1 MGTIAINRGEVSA
14 DLKAIDSE
22 AKALGN
28 NMSASFK
35 KVGDAVQKFLVV
47 QAAAAATALVGVG
60 VAGVKAFASF
70 DKGMRG
76 VFTLLPDLN
85 DEIRNE
91 LTEGVKDLSEE
102 LGIASSKVVP
112 ALYQAIS
119 AGIPQEN
126 VLDFIRT
133 AGKAAIGGVTDLE
146 TAVDGLTSV
155 VNAYGAETMSA
166 SRASDIMFTAVRL
179 GKCVTLDTRVLLSDG
194 RYEEIGKL
202 RDGATVVSFDGVG
215 LVPMRAEWVDRGT
228 KPTVTL
234 RTRLGREIK
243 TTWNHPYLTAVC
255 RHGPQCQGYECKR
268 PQWVPV
274 KDLKVGDRIAVPTH
288 LPYFGTKAIAEEE
301 ASLLGLWLAEGSANG
316 GTPRITTT
324 AYGEEVSKWAR
335 HFGCHAIEV
344 KAEQKCPSYSISAGP
359 RGGHYTTRPK
369 NEFAERLKQLGLDRC
384 TAGNKH
390 IPQEVFSWDRQSV
403 ATLLR
408 WMFNGDGWLIK
419 TTRGGFQVGYC
430 SMSERLIRDVSHLLL
445 RFGIVGRIRKR
456 SQSNAWVWETNRWF
470 EVSRFVE
477 QIGIDRPQAKEV
489 LQHEPEKQRRRSG
502 SIEYDPIVAIEPG
515 TEEPVCDLIV
525 AVLHNFVAE
534 DIVAHNTT
542 MEEFSSS
549 LFQAAPLA
557 AQLGV
562 KFEELAAWMAQL
574 TLQGTPTSVAMTQ
587 IRAALSALTR
597 DSTEASKV
605 FLELTGK
612 TFPEFIASG
621 GSVADALDLLRK
633 YSDESGVSLATLFG
647 AVEGSMAV
655 LGVTGDQVDGFRDKI
670 DQMGASAGA
679 TEKAYEEMA
688 GGLAQI
694 FAKLGAAW
702 ENTLIEIG
710 EALEQSI
717 RDLAKFLDE
726 NKEKIAD
733 VAVSIFEAVSKGF
746 QWFIDNRVAV
756 VYALGAIAT
765 ALGLVWA
772 AAHPI
777 PAAIIGVTGGL
788 AVLIG
793 WVNSTRKDIDKL
805 NDTLTTNVDLW
816 SIAAGLIDEI
826 GMEYDMTGGRLALL
840 REAINDL
847 GTSVEQHIRDGMDA
861 GDAISLWR
869 DEVHEL
875 LNTYAQTFPEMAE
888 FAQDYLE
895 EFDRA
900 VNAELALRREQE
912 EAAAET
918 ATSIELSLGS
928 TIVFITDLT
937 KKIETLGLS
946 LPGFTAKVE
955 EFGETF
961 GLSLTG
967 IADRM
972 GEFGET
978 YEQAVTGATRE
989 AANAQK
995 ELYDELIA
1003 DAQQYIQQLQ
1013 GLTAGTD
1020 EWAKVADAALPTL
1033 DALKELQRNLLKE
1046 NLPLADSIQAVIDT
1060 LEELV
1065 FWTEKFVPTAKTSF
1079 GKLIEYGIEW
1089 AASWIDNQKRLAF
1102 SWEEFSDLLVDTVAD
1117 LGSIVGESIFEMFE
1131 GSLYAAE
1138 QYAEDMAYAQEEYL
1152 ARMDE
1157 VQATYIARMEDAQ
1170 RQYELSR
1177 LSATERFIQSVQRE
1191 GKSYAEREAM
1201 IADAVARGLITEEEA
1216 NAARMRMTDERIEY
1230 ERSAIGQLE
1239 QDVKEAEE
1247 RKAEEIKKAEE
1258 EKAKATEEAEAARAK
1273 AAEEAAEKRKQAEK
1287 SVLQIVVEVLAAA
1300 LQAQAAEFAAR
1311 AGAEAA
1317 MAIAH
1322 GFALNWAAAGRS
1334 AALAAGY
1341 TAASVG
1347 LFAAAQ
1353 GLRSWANLAE
1363 GGLVVGPTTVVVG
1376 EGRHEEA
1383 VLPLSDE
1390 VFAKV
1395 GAGIV
1400 EAMGKM
1406 SYPDMARW
1414 PAYEVP
1420 QQIATEINFD
1430 GMFNGAIINVRSE
1443 ADIEDLA
1450 AEIHQVFLS
1459 KQRGV
1464 GAAGVIR

>member
-70 DKGMRG
+70 DKGMRE

-369 NEFAERLKQLGLDRC
+369 NEFTERLKQLGLDQC

-489 LQHEPEKQRRRSG
+489 LQHEPEKQKRRSPG
-502 SIEYDPIVAIEPG
+502 IEYDPIVAIEPG
-515 TEEPVCDLIV
+515 PEEPVCDLTVTI
-525 AVLHNFVAE
+525 LHNFVAE
-534 DIVAHNTT
+534 DILAHNTT
-542 MEEFSSS
+542 MEEFSTS
-549 LFQAAPLA
+549 LFQVAPIA
-557 AQLGV
+557 SQLGV
-562 KFEELAAWMAQL
+562 SFEEVSAWMAQL

-587 IRAALSALTR
+587 IRAALVALTK
-597 DSTEASKV
+597 DSTEAAQV
-605 FLELTGK
+605 FEQLTGQS
-612 TFPEFIASG
+612 FPQFIASG
-621 GSVADALDLLRK
+621 GSVADALDILRQ
-633 YSDESGVSLATLFG
+633 YSDESGISLAALFG
-647 AVEGSMAV
+647 RVEGAMAV
-655 LGVTGDQVDGFRDKI
+655 LGVTGGQLDGFRDKVE
-670 DQMGASAGA
+670 QMGASAGA
-679 TEKAYEEMA
+679 TDTAFGEMEQ
-688 GGLAQI
+688 GLGRT
-694 FAKLGAAW
+694 FAKLRAW
-702 ENTLIEIG
+702 WDVTLIEIG
-710 EALEQSI
+710 EALEEPVRNFVDLLERNQDKI
-717 RDLAKFLDE
+717 RDMVVNLF
-726 NKEKIAD
+726 NR
-733 VAVSIFEAVSKGF
+733 VAAAL
-746 QWFIDNRVAV
+746 QWFIDNGRAVAWS
-756 VYALGAIAT
+756 LGIVATGFTAIWAATHPLAAAIAAVT
-765 ALGLVWA
+765 AGMVTLVGWA
-772 AAHPI
+772 
-777 PAAIIGVTGGL
+777 
-788 AVLIG
+788 
-793 WVNSTRKDIDKL
+793 NSVHKAQADL
-805 NDTLTTNVDLW
+805 NSTLTTSIDLW
-816 SIAAGLIDEI
+816 STATNLVYDAGQAYGITRGAI
-826 GMEYDMTGGRLALL
+826 GVLRGELDLLA
-840 REAINDL
+840 D
-847 GTSVEQHIRDGMDA
+847 SMEQHIRDGMDA
-861 GDAISLWR
+861 EEAIGRWST
-869 DEVHEL
+869 EVHAL
-875 LNTYAQTFPEMAE
+875 MRSYAEAFPEME
-888 FAQDYLE
+888 GFVRDYLL
-895 EFDRA
+895 EFDKA
-900 VNAELALRREQE
+900 VYAELELRDKQ
-912 EAAAET
+912 AAAAWAT
-918 ATSIELSLGS
+918 ANAVDLSTKATYRSYEILD
-928 TIVFITDLT
+928 VMLADIT
-937 KKIETLGLS
+937 ER
-946 LPGFTAKVE
+946 VE
-955 EFGETF
+955 EFGRTSARVAADAKLREDIQAQIDLYWNLWVAADAQVKKLGQLERGTYEYAVEMVKAEDTLSALLALQADLAPQNAVYAD
-961 GLSLTG
+961 GLRDIISQLKGMGVEVGAGKRALLEYQAVFKEFVVTG
-967 IADRM
+967 KEGWEALAEYLATWFSDGGKFLEDSEGNLFRWSFSARQALQYV
-972 GEFGET
+972 GDGFKEVGRLASVEFGKRVID
-978 YEQAVTGATRE
+978 AIGA
-989 AANAQK
+989 ALNAQK
-995 ELYDELIA
+995 EYE
-1003 DAQQYIQQLQ
+1003 
-1013 GLTAGTD
+1013 
-1020 EWAKVADAALPTL
+1020 AA
-1033 DALKELQRNLLKE
+1033 
-1046 NLPLADSIQAVIDT
+1046 
-1060 LEELV
+1060 
-1065 FWTEKFVPTAKTSF
+1065 
-1079 GKLIEYGIEW
+1079 
-1089 AASWIDNQKRLAF
+1089 
-1102 SWEEFSDLLVDTVAD
+1102 
-1117 LGSIVGESIFEMFE
+1117 
-1131 GSLYAAE
+1131 
-1138 QYAEDMAYAQEEYL
+1138 
-1152 ARMDE
+1152 
-1157 VQATYIARMEDAQ
+1157 ME
-1170 RQYELSR
+1170 
-1177 LSATERFIQSVQRE
+1177 SATERFIRRVQSE
-1191 GKSYAEREAM
+1191 GKSYEEREEM
-1201 IADAVARGLITEEEA
+1201 IADAVAKGLLTQEEA
-1216 NAARMRMTDERIEY
+1216 NEALKRMTDDRIEY
-1230 ERSAIGQLE
+1230 EKSAI
-1239 QDVKEAEE
+1239 AEL
-1247 RKAEEIKKAEE
+1247 
-1258 EKAKATEEAEAARAK
+1258 AKAHEDAAKQKEEAEKGWLRTALEGVARYLQAL
-1273 AAEEAAEKRKQAEK
+1273 AEEAAAMAVAET
-1287 SVLQIVVEVLAAA
+1287 VFAGLLA
-1300 LQAQAAEFAAR
+1300 LV
-1311 AGAEAA
+1311 GLWAEAA
-1317 MAIAH
+1317 Q
-1322 GFALNWAAAGRS
+1322 ALGKAAAFAAKS
-1334 AALAAGY
+1334 AALF
-1341 TAASVG
+1341 AASWVVRG
-1347 LFAAAQ
+1347 L
-1353 GLRSWANLAE
+1353 ANLAE
-1363 GGLVVGPTTVVVG
+1363 GGLAVEPTLAVVG

-1383 VLPLSDE
+1383 VLPLSDA
-1390 VFAKV
+1390 VFAKI

-1400 EAMGKM
+1400 EAMGKVQ
-1406 SYPDMARW
+1406 YPDMASW
-1414 PAYEVP
+1414 PEYRIEERVET
-1420 QQIATEINFD
+1420 ISFERMFD
-1430 GMFNGAIINVRSE
+1430 GATINVR
-1443 ADIEDLA
+1443 DKTDVQDLA
-1450 AEIHQVFLS
+1450 AEIHRLFVD

-1464 GAAGVIR
+1464 GAVGVIR